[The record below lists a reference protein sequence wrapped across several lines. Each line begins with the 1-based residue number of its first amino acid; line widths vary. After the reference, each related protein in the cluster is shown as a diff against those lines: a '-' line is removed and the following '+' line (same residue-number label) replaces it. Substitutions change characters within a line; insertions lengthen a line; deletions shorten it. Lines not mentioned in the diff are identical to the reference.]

1 VKLRSSL
8 LLGTLPVIAGALTL
22 AILATGVVLRRAAR
36 RGVADELGRTQ
47 RVFEEVQSYR
57 RSLIRAEASVIA
69 EEPRLKAVV
78 ATEDVSPATL
88 VGVARDLR
96 KLIQS
101 DLFILVDA
109 EGRLRLDLANP
120 DAADAGAD
128 MGRVPV
134 VAAALR
140 TGEGSGVWTDDA
152 RAYQVEAKRMMF
164 GAQIVG
170 AVITGF
176 ALDDGVARA
185 VSQQTAADVVIE
197 NDGRLVA
204 AFPRDRYTGAA
215 RTLAAVPTDAD
226 GVTALEVG
234 GTHMLARAALV
245 PGYAG
250 GQRLRYLVAGSLDAA
265 LAPAHRLLGL
275 LVVTLGVALGF
286 GLAWASALTRRL
298 SRPIER
304 LVALTRAI
312 AAGRLDERAPSAKIV
327 EVEALGQAMNR
338 MTDELKQARELA
350 AIKRRLEEELD
361 IAARIQTYILPRSFD
376 IGGLEIAAR
385 MLPATEVGGDYF
397 DVIPLPQP
405 SDVCWLGIGD
415 VAGHGLPAGLV
426 MLMVQSATAGL
437 VQAGPRARPS
447 EHLVALNAMVHENV
461 RRRLGQDEHVTFT
474 LFRLEPDG
482 QVTFAGAHEEI
493 VVWRAAE
500 RRCERLPTPGPWL
513 GTRDSIVGLA
523 VDSTLRLEPGDMLIL
538 YTDGVTEAMNAR
550 REQYGLVR
558 LCAEVERM
566 HAEPA
571 AALRDAI
578 IESVNR
584 WQTDQVDDLTLMIVR
599 KR

>member
-1 VKLRSSL
+1 MKLRSSL

-22 AILATGVVLRRAAR
+22 AMLATGVVLRQAAR
-36 RGVADELGRTQ
+36 RSVVDELTRTQ
-47 RVFEEVQSYR
+47 RVFAEVQSYR

-88 VGVARDLR
+88 LGVARDLR

-101 DLFILVDA
+101 DLFIIVDA
-109 EGRLRLDLANP
+109 DGRLRLDLADP
-120 DAADAGAD
+120 GAADAGVA
-128 MGRVPV
+128 MRENPV

-140 TGEGSGVWTDDA
+140 SGEGSGVWTDDA

-164 GAQIVG
+164 GAQVVG
-170 AVITGF
+170 AVVTGF
-176 ALDDGVARA
+176 ALDDGVAQA

-197 NDGRLVA
+197 DDGRLVA
-204 AFPRDRYTGAA
+204 AFPRARYSGAE
-215 RTLAAVPTDAD
+215 RTLAGVPSDAA
-226 GVTALEVG
+226 GVTALELH
-234 GTHMLARAALV
+234 GTHLLARAALV

-250 GQRLRYLVAGSLDAA
+250 GTRLRYVVAGSLDAA

-275 LVVTLGVALGF
+275 LMATLGVALAF

-338 MTDELKQARELA
+338 MTGELEQARELA
-350 AIKRRLEEELD
+350 VIKRRLEQEMD
-361 IAARIQTYILPRSFD
+361 IAARIQTSILPRSFD

-397 DVIPLPQP
+397 DVMALP
-405 SDVCWLGIGD
+405 DACWLGVGD

-437 VQAGPRARPS
+437 VQAAPRARPS
-447 EHLVALNAMVHENV
+447 QHLVALNAVVHENV

-474 LFRLEPDG
+474 LFRLDPDG
-482 QVTFAGAHEEI
+482 QVTYAGAHEEI

-500 RRCERLPTPGPWL
+500 RRCVRLPTPGPWL
-513 GTRDSIVGLA
+513 GTRESIAAVA
-523 VDSTLRLEPGDMLIL
+523 VDSTLRLGPGDMLIL

-550 REQYGLVR
+550 WQQYGLDR

-566 HAEPA
+566 NAEPVA
-571 AALRDAI
+571 AVRDAI
-578 IESVNR
+578 IDSVKR
-584 WQTDQVDDLTLMIVR
+584 WQESQVDDLTLMIVR
-599 KR
+599 KQ

>member
-1 VKLRSSL
+1 MKLRSSL

-22 AILATGVVLRRAAR
+22 AMLATGVVLRRAAR
-36 RGVADELGRTQ
+36 QGVADDLARTQ
-47 RVFEEVQSYR
+47 RVFEEVQAYR

-101 DLFILVDA
+101 DLFIITDA
-109 EGRLRLDLANP
+109 EGHLRLDLANP
-120 DAADAGAD
+120 DAADAD

-140 TGEGSGVWTDDA
+140 SGEGSGVWTDDA

-164 GAQIVG
+164 GAQVVG
-170 AVITGF
+170 VVVTGF
-176 ALDDGVARA
+176 SLDDGVARA
-185 VSQQTAADVVIE
+185 VYQQTGADVVIE
-197 NDGRLVA
+197 NEGRLVA
-204 AFPRDRYTGAA
+204 AFPRYRYAGTERLLARVPSDGA
-215 RTLAAVPTDAD
+215 
-226 GVTALEVG
+226 GVTELEVG
-234 GTHMLARAALV
+234 GAHMLARAALV

-250 GQRLRYLVAGSLDAA
+250 GQRLRYVVAGSLDAA

-275 LVVTLGVALGF
+275 LVATLGVALAF
-286 GLAWASALTRRL
+286 GLLWAGALTRRL

-312 AAGRLDERAPSAKIV
+312 ASDRLDERAPSTKIV

-350 AIKRRLEEELD
+350 AIKRRLEQELD
-361 IAARIQTYILPRSFD
+361 IAARIQTSILPRAFD
-376 IGGLEIAAR
+376 IAGLEIAAR

-397 DVIPLPQP
+397 DVIPFRET
-405 SDVCWLGIGD
+405 CWVGVGD

-437 VQAGPRARPS
+437 VQAAPRARPS
-447 EHLVALNAMVHENV
+447 EHLVAVNAVVHENV
-461 RRRLGQDEHVTFT
+461 RRRLRQDEHVTFT
-474 LFRLEPDG
+474 LFRIDRDG

-500 RRCERLPTPGPWL
+500 RRCERVATPGPWL
-513 GTRDSIVGLA
+513 GTRESIAAVA
-523 VDSTLRLEPGDMLIL
+523 VDSSLLLAPGDMMIL
-538 YTDGVTEAMNAR
+538 YSDGVTEAMKG
-550 REQYGLVR
+550 REQYGLGR
-558 LCAEVERM
+558 LCAEVERL
-566 HAEPA
+566 HAEPVA
-571 AALRDAI
+571 SLRDGI
-578 IESVNR
+578 IDSVTR
-584 WQTDQVDDLTLMIVR
+584 WQDGQVDDVTLMVVR